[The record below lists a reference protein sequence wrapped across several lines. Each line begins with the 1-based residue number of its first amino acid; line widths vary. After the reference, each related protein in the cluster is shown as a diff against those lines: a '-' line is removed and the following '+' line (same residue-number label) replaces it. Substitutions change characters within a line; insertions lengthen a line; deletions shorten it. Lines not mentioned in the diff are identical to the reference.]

1 MKHHLR
7 KTKSFL
13 KEKVVEPAFT
23 VLDRIRY
30 PGQEHLSALEI
41 LRFFITGL
49 QKGDIRSRASAASFD
64 FFLAL
69 FPAIIFFFTLI
80 PYLPVPGIQDRIML
94 LMSEA
99 LPQSA
104 FEATRTTIEDI
115 LKQPRGGL
123 LSFGFIFALF
133 VSTNGVYYLIDG
145 FNKSYHGIE
154 VRSAIKQRMVSVFLT
169 LMLATIVIASIALI
183 IFTEIAS
190 RYLSEHDFIKNGPS
204 IFMIQSG
211 TWIILVFMA
220 LTMISSMY
228 YFGPSKK
235 NKRPFISVGSVTAT
249 ILLIVTTYAF
259 NYIISNFGQYNK
271 LYGSIGTLIV
281 ILLYINF
288 NTLQLIVGFELNASI
303 ENAKSKAFQMNPKT
317 HQVSR

>member
-1 MKHHLR
+1 M
-7 KTKSFL
+7 
-13 KEKVVEPAFT
+13 KEKLAKLKQVTRHRILGPVFN
-23 VLDRIRY
+23 VLKRVRY
-30 PGQEHLSALEI
+30 PGKEHISLLDI
-41 LRFFITGL
+41 LKFFVIGL

-64 FFLAL
+64 FFLAI

-80 PYLPVPGIQDRIML
+80 PYLPIPGIQDRIML

-104 FEATRTTIEDI
+104 FEATKTTIEDI

-123 LSFGFIFALF
+123 LSFGFVFALF
-133 VSTNGVYYLIDG
+133 VSTNGIYYLIDG

-154 VRSAIKQRMVSVFLT
+154 VRSAFKQRMVSLFLT
-169 LMLATIVIASIALI
+169 LMLAVIVLASITLI
-183 IFTEIAS
+183 TFTEITS
-190 RYLSEHDFIKNGPS
+190 RFLNEHDVIKNGPS
-204 IFMIQSG
+204 VLLIQAG
-211 TWIILVFMA
+211 TWLILVTMA
-220 LTMISSMY
+220 LTMISSLY

-235 NKRPFISVGSVTAT
+235 NKRPFISVGSVAAT
-249 ILLIVTTYAF
+249 VLLIITTFAF

-303 ENAKSKAFQMNPKT
+303 ENAKSKAAGISEKT
-317 HQVSR
+317 HQVL

>member
-1 MKHHLR
+1 VKEQAA
-7 KTKSFL
+7 KL
-13 KEKVVEPAFT
+13 KQVIRERILDP
-23 VLDRIRY
+23 VLTILKRVRY
-30 PGQEHLSALEI
+30 PGKEHISLLDI
-41 LRFFITGL
+41 LKFFVIGL

-64 FFLAL
+64 FFLAI

-99 LPQSA
+99 LPHSA
-104 FEATRTTIEDI
+104 FEATKTTIEDI

-123 LSFGFIFALF
+123 LSFGFVFALL
-133 VSTNGVYYLIDG
+133 VSTNGIYYLIDG
-145 FNKSYHGIE
+145 FNKSYHGID
-154 VRSAIKQRMVSVFLT
+154 VRSAFKQRLVSLFLT
-169 LMLATIVIASIALI
+169 LMLAIIVLASIALI
-183 IFTEIAS
+183 TFTEITS
-190 RYLSEHDFIKNGPS
+190 RYLTEHDVIKNGPS
-204 IFMIQSG
+204 LLLIQAG
-211 TWIILVFMA
+211 TWFILVTMA
-220 LTMISSMY
+220 LTSISSLY

-249 ILLIVTTYAF
+249 VLLLITTFAF

-303 ENAKSKAFQMNPKT
+303 ENAKLKAVGKSEKT
-317 HQVSR
+317 HQVL

>member
-1 MKHHLR
+1 VKEQAA
-7 KTKSFL
+7 KL
-13 KEKVVEPAFT
+13 KQVIRERILDP
-23 VLDRIRY
+23 VLSLLKRVRY
-30 PGQEHLSALEI
+30 PGKEHISLLDI
-41 LRFFITGL
+41 LKFFVIGL

-64 FFLAL
+64 FFLAI

-99 LPQSA
+99 LPHSA
-104 FEATRTTIEDI
+104 FEATKTTIEDI

-123 LSFGFIFALF
+123 LSFGFVFALL
-133 VSTNGVYYLIDG
+133 VSTNGIYYLIDG
-145 FNKSYHGIE
+145 FNKSYHGID
-154 VRSAIKQRMVSVFLT
+154 VRSAFKQRLVSLFLT
-169 LMLATIVIASIALI
+169 LMLAIIVLASIALI
-183 IFTEIAS
+183 TFTEITS
-190 RYLSEHDFIKNGPS
+190 RYLTEHDVIKNGPS
-204 IFMIQSG
+204 LLLIQAG
-211 TWIILVFMA
+211 TWFILVTMA
-220 LTMISSMY
+220 LTSISSLY

-249 ILLIVTTYAF
+249 VLLLITTFAF

-303 ENAKSKAFQMNPKT
+303 ENAKSKAVGKSEKT
-317 HQVSR
+317 HQVL